1 MGANSPIGSGMGA
14 VPATITASY
23 ATGAVTGAGT
33 AIGVRLLGGLI
44 GGGTG
49 GTVTA
54 SYWDTTTTG
63 ITGLGGGG
71 TGYAT
76 AALQTPTEYGSAT
89 TTPPSIYANWNVDV
103 DGATGNDDPW
113 HFGTASQYPTLKY
126 GGFSPA
132 AQGSSGTDYDTDS
145 DGLIEITTL
154 AQLDAIRLDLDGDGR
169 PTSVLA
175 YRSAFPLGDVGSDP
189 EVGAAGRMGLLP
201 QRSRSKDVLGL

>member
-1 MGANSPIGSGMGA
+1 MGA

-23 ATGAVTGAGT
+23 ATGAVTGSGT
-33 AIGVRLLGGLI
+33 VIGVRLLGGLI
-44 GGGTG
+44 GGGT

-63 ITGLGGGG
+63 ITGVSGGG

-76 AALQTPTEYGSAT
+76 AALQTPTVRLRPRRPAS
-89 TTPPSIYANWNVDV
+89 TPTGMSDV
-103 DGATGNDDPW
+103 DGDGANDDPW

-132 AQGSSGTDYDTDS
+132 AQGSAGTDYDTDS

-154 AQLDAIRLDLDGDGR
+154 AQLDAIRLDLDGNGR
-169 PTSVLA
+169 PTCRPRLPVRLP
-175 YRSAFPLGDVGSDP
+175 RRRCGQRRRN
-189 EVGAAGRMGLLP
+189 GRRRAHGLLP
-201 QRSRSKDVLGL
+201 QRSRS